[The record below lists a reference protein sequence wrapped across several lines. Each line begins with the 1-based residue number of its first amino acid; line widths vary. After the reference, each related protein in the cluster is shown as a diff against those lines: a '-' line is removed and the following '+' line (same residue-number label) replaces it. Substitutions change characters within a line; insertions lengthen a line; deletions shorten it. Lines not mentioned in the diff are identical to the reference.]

1 MSKEKKLG
9 RGLGALFGETAET
22 GKPEE
27 IALES
32 ISPNPNQPRRTFDE
46 DALAELAASVKQH
59 GIVQPIIIRKAGNG
73 AYSLIAG
80 ERRLRAA
87 KLAGLLTIPAI
98 IREYSDSDAA
108 EIALIENLQREDL
121 DPVEE
126 GRAYK
131 NLIEKFGRT
140 QEKVAEIVGKSR
152 PYIANTM
159 RLLTLPADILDA
171 LASGKFTVGQVR
183 PLLSIPSDEEKLA
196 LAKRIA
202 EEALTVREVEALVNK
217 KKEAKPKKEKKNDP
231 AAAHFAKLENELKL
245 SLGTRVQ
252 IKTGKGKNAHKGS
265 ISISYGNEEEFRR
278 IIAFLKNE
286 E

>member
-27 IALES
+27 IAVES
-32 ISPNPNQPRRTFDE
+32 ISPNPHQPRRTFDE
-46 DALAELAASVKQH
+46 DALAELALSVKQH
-59 GIVQPIIIRKAGNG
+59 GVVQPVIIRKMGGG

-98 IREYSDSDAA
+98 IREYSDSEAA

-131 NLIEKFGRT
+131 NLIEEFGYT
-140 QEKVAEIVGKSR
+140 QEKTAEIVGKSR
-152 PYIANTM
+152 PHIANMM
-159 RLLTLPADILDA
+159 RLLTLPEYILDE
-171 LASGKFTVGQVR
+171 LSKGNLTPGQVR
-183 PLLSIPSDEEKLA
+183 PLLTLFSDEEKVRLA
-196 LAKRIA
+196 RRI
-202 EEALTVREVEALVNK
+202 ETEGLTARAVETIVK
-217 KKEAKPKKEKKNDP
+217 GKEKP
-231 AAAHFAKLENELKL
+231 RGRCIGLRAGEAHLVKIEDELRL
-245 SLGTRVQ
+245 SLGTRVY
-252 IKTGKGKNAHKGS
+252 IKAGKGRNVHKGS
-265 ISISYGNEEEFRR
+265 ISISYGSEEEFQR

-286 E
+286 D